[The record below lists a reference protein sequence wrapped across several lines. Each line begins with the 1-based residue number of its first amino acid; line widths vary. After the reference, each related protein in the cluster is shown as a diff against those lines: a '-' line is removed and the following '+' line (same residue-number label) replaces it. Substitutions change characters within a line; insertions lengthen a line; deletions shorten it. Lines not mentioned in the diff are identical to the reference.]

1 MKRQSAASVLLL
13 VGGIV
18 ILIGL
23 PLQWSTA
30 MVGELTLAARR
41 GLDYAG
47 YDVATT
53 VALAVLLVAAAFGVA
68 AGQRWGNLLAVVVA
82 VIAAM
87 WAALVFFAAANP
99 IDGSSSGVMVSVG
112 AGVYVTAAGALLG
125 LVGAVLGL
133 RGRSVAVVT
142 SGVPSSV

>member
-1 MKRQSAASVLLL
+1 MKRPAASVLLL
-13 VGGIV
+13 AGGIV
-18 ILIGL
+18 ILLGL

-30 MVGELTLAARR
+30 MVGDLTLASRR

-53 VALAVLLVAAAFGVA
+53 VALGALLVVAAFAGA
-68 AGQRWGNLLAVVVA
+68 GGQRWGHRLAVAVA
-82 VIAAM
+82 VMAAL

-99 IDGSSSGVMVSVG
+99 IDGSSPGVTVSVG
-112 AGVYVTAAGALLG
+112 AGVYVTVAGALLG
-125 LVGAVLGL
+125 LIGAVLGL

-142 SGVPSSV
+142 SGEPSSV